1 MLDIILHDI
10 IHIQSYM
17 WNPCISNMSYSQ
29 LLIQPDV
36 IITYITYT
44 VKYSV
49 LKNSGILKFLGNLK
63 NF

>member
-36 IITYITYT
+36 IFTYT

-63 NF
+63 NV

>member
-1 MLDIILHDI
+1 
-10 IHIQSYM
+10 
-17 WNPCISNMSYSQ
+17 MSYSQ

-36 IITYITYT
+36 IITYT

>member
-36 IITYITYT
+36 IITYT

-49 LKNSGILKFLGNLK
+49 LRNSGILKFLRNLK